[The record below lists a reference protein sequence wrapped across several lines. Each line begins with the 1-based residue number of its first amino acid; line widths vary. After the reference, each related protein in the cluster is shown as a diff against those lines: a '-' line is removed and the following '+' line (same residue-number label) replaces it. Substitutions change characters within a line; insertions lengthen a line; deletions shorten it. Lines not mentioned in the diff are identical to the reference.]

1 MSDNCIRALPVSIVM
16 PVCLL
21 IVLLIGL
28 PASAA
33 EEELNLGGTFKG
45 NREQPRVL
53 YIVPWQQP
61 SDTDELDRPVNGLID
76 NVLTP
81 IDRDVFQRELK
92 YFEALS
98 EGEQQAQDSIL
109 SR

>member
-1 MSDNCIRALPVSIVM
+1 MKAKHLNILLPGVFAL
-16 PVCLL
+16 
-21 IVLLIGL
+21 GL
-28 PASAA
+28 GVQAA
-33 EEELNLGGTFKG
+33 HAEDELNLQGTFKG

-61 SDTDELDRPVNGLID
+61 GGPEGLDRPVNGLID

-92 YFEALS
+92 YFKVLS
-98 EGEQQAQDSIL
+98 KGEQDSAGGIL
-109 SR
+109 SK

>member
-1 MSDNCIRALPVSIVM
+1 MSVKCTP
-16 PVCLL
+16 
-21 IVLLIGL
+21 VLLLLTTLASLVLTSL
-28 PASAA
+28 PAAAA

-61 SDTDELDRPVNGLID
+61 GDAEDLDRPVNGLIN

-98 EGEQQAQDSIL
+98 DGEQQPKRGIL
-109 SR
+109 SK

>member
-1 MSDNCIRALPVSIVM
+1 MKAKYLN
-16 PVCLL
+16 
-21 IVLLIGL
+21 VLLPAVLLLGL
-28 PASAA
+28 QAVHG
-33 EEELNLGGTFKG
+33 EDELNLQGTFKG

-61 SDTDELDRPVNGLID
+61 GGPEGLDRPVNGLID

-92 YFEALS
+92 YFEVLS
-98 EGEQQAQDSIL
+98 KGEQESAGGIL
-109 SR
+109 SK

>member
-1 MSDNCIRALPVSIVM
+1 MNTRYAAALPVSIM
-16 PVCLL
+16 TLAILVCS
-21 IVLLIGL
+21 L
-28 PASAA
+28 PATAA
-33 EEELNLGGTFKG
+33 EDELNLGGTFKG

-61 SDTDELDRPVNGLID
+61 ADTEDLDRPVNGLID

-92 YFEALS
+92 YFETLS
-98 EGEQQAQDSIL
+98 AGERESERGIL
-109 SR
+109 SK

>member
-1 MSDNCIRALPVSIVM
+1 MSVKCTAVLP
-16 PVCLL
+16 LL
-21 IVLLIGL
+21 AMSAGLLLSSL
-28 PASAA
+28 PAVAA

-61 SDTDELDRPVNGLID
+61 GDVEDLDRPVNGLID

-98 EGEQQAQDSIL
+98 ETEQKSKSGIL

>member
-1 MSDNCIRALPVSIVM
+1 MNAHLRAVLPASM
-16 PVCLL
+16 MTL
-21 IVLLIGL
+21 VLLLCGL
-28 PASAA
+28 PATAA

-61 SDTDELDRPVNGLID
+61 GDMEDLDRPVNGLID

-98 EGEQQAQDSIL
+98 EGGRESKRDIL
-109 SR
+109 SK